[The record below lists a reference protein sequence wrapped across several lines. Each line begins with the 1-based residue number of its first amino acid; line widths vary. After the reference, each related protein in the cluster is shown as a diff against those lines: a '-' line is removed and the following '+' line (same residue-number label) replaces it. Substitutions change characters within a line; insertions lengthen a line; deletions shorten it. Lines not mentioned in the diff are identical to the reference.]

1 MMRFVVRFTIALI
14 VAISSCAA
22 TLVWAGHRS
31 DSTFAR
37 IFTRPDGENCT
48 DCLFGIM
55 PGHTNF
61 TEAADLL
68 RHHPLTNTLIPLNI
82 TDSNVRSFAGS
93 DLLIT
98 LHGRKNG
105 IVTDVMIFFA
115 NNDLTLPSSN
125 LGVLRLAD
133 VWLAFQEPTK
143 ISIGTDPLRVS
154 SSPRNYATW
163 RYEANKLL
171 IVARLRT
178 GRMNASAT
186 LSHLHLSIANDL
198 LGIYNPLNYAARVTL
213 SYDTPHWFGFVNVRA
228 YMLDAIMSKER
239 GVGVKQALN

>member
-1 MMRFVVRFTIALI
+1 MRLIIRLATALCTIFSL
-14 VAISSCAA
+14 CAT
-22 TLVWAGHRS
+22 TLVWGGKTTES
-31 DSTFAR
+31 SFAR
-37 IFTRPDGENCT
+37 LFTFPDGTSCT

-55 PGHTNF
+55 PGQTDFNA
-61 TEAADLL
+61 AADLL
-68 RHHPLTNTLIPLNI
+68 LHHPLTNTLVPLNI
-82 TDSNVRSFAGS
+82 TDPNVRSFAGS

-105 IVTDVMIFFA
+105 VITDVMIFFA
-115 NNDLTLPSSN
+115 NNDLTLPASN
-125 LGVLRLAD
+125 IGSIRLAD
-133 VWLAFQEPTK
+133 VWLALHAPTR

-163 RYEANKLL
+163 RYESSKLL

-186 LSHLHLSIANDL
+186 LSHIHLSVASDL

-213 SYDTPHWFGFVNVRA
+213 SYDSANWFGFVNVRA
-228 YMLDAIMSKER
+228 YMNDAILSKGR